1 MATAGR
7 YGRADRCTTPTAS
20 ACLTSAGD
28 SPRSRLAPA
37 TRSSNPRR
45 CSQSSPRGAAP
56 SRASRRRRNE
66 MMQPAWRNT
75 APGFRFAPSGLRRGR
90 LKKVRMPEAVI
101 VSTARTPIGK
111 AYRGAFN
118 TTHGAVL
125 GGHVIKEAVARAG
138 IEAGEV
144 EDVILGC
151 AMPERATG
159 QNIARLSAVRAGLP
173 VTVSG
178 VTVNRF
184 CSSGL
189 QAIAMAA
196 HRVMLGE
203 TKVMVGGGLESISL
217 VQDPNRQP
225 VYEDWLKEHKSAL
238 WMPMI
243 ETADIVA
250 ARYGVAREAQDA
262 YALESQ
268 RRTAAAQQA
277 GRFTQEIAPLPS
289 IKKVVD
295 KNTKAE
301 SLEPVTLKSDEGNRP
316 DTTLEGLAALKPV
329 REGGYVTAGNASQ
342 LSDGASACVVMNAKL
357 AERRALT
364 PFGTFRGFAV
374 AGCEPDEMGIGP
386 VFAVPKL
393 LQRQGVKIDDID
405 LWELNEAFASQV
417 LYCRDRL
424 GIPPE
429 RLNVDG
435 GAISIGH
442 PYGMSGARMTG
453 HALIEG
459 RRRKAKRAVV
469 TMCIGGGMG
478 AAGLFEIN

>member
-1 MATAGR
+1 
-7 YGRADRCTTPTAS
+7 
-20 ACLTSAGD
+20 
-28 SPRSRLAPA
+28 
-37 TRSSNPRR
+37 
-45 CSQSSPRGAAP
+45 
-56 SRASRRRRNE
+56 
-66 MMQPAWRNT
+66 
-75 APGFRFAPSGLRRGR
+75 
-90 LKKVRMPEAVI
+90 MPEAVI

-138 IEAGEV
+138 IEPGEV

-225 VYEDWLKEHKSAL
+225 VYEDWLKEHKPAL

-250 ARYGVAREAQDA
+250 ARYGVPREAQDA

-277 GRFTQEIAPLPS
+277 GRFIQEIAPLPS

-316 DTTLEGLAALKPV
+316 DTTLEGLASLQPV
-329 REGGYVTAGNASQ
+329 REGGFITAGNASQ
-342 LSDGASACVVMNAKL
+342 LSDGASACVIMDAKL
-357 AERRALT
+357 AEQRGLT
-364 PFGTFRGFAV
+364 PLGTFRALAV

-393 LQRQGVKIDDID
+393 LKQQGLAMDDID

-424 GIPPE
+424 GIPQDK
-429 RLNVDG
+429 LNVDG

-442 PYGMSGARMTG
+442 PYGMSGARMMG
-453 HALIEG
+453 HILIEG
-459 RRRKAKRAVV
+459 RRRRAKRAVV

-478 AAGLFEIN
+478 AAGLFEIH